1 MIIFNSKLL
10 VYQRVPQVIM
20 DFNMFQYKVRVIHDL
35 EDARYL
41 GVAPWQN
48 GTPPLK
54 FPYKVMPQFVS

>member
-41 GVAPWQN
+41 GVAP
-48 GTPPLK
+48 
-54 FPYKVMPQFVS
+54 